1 MKNNEKHIPLRK
13 CIACAKMRE
22 KSELLKIVMS
32 KDGKVKIDEKGKLPG
47 RGCYV
52 CRTEECISL
61 AEKQHKVARAFKRNV
76 SREIYVFLREYI

>member
-32 KDGKVKIDEKGKLPG
+32 KDGEVKIDEKGKLPG

-61 AEKQHKVARAFKRNV
+61 AEKQHKAARAFKRNV